1 MRWGDTMKV
10 IVSYPAR
17 VEKEI
22 EIDRKWDKLVS
33 DCDNYPEFCNAPDEA
48 VDYYNEHAEEFL
60 EEIRAKFPYDGLCVD
75 TVNGNS
81 IFEM

>member
-1 MRWGDTMKV
+1 MKV

-22 EIDRKWDKLVS
+22 EVDRKWDKLVS
-33 DCDNYPEFCNAPDEA
+33 DCEKYPEFYDAPDEA
-48 VDYYNEHAEEFL
+48 VDYYNKYAPEFF
-60 EEIRAKFPYDGLCVD
+60 EEILAKFPYDGLCVN
-75 TVNGNS
+75 TVNRNS

>member
-1 MRWGDTMKV
+1 MKV

-17 VEKEI
+17 IEREI
-22 EIDRKWDKLVS
+22 EVDRKWDKLVS
-33 DCDNYPEFCNAPDEA
+33 DCENYPEFYNAPDEA
-48 VDYYNEHAEEFL
+48 VDYYNKYAQEFL